1 MDGLERLADGTYR
14 GRGLA
19 LGPAPDG
26 DSLTIVYW
34 ITGRSERSRNRR
46 LVEAADG
53 TVRTEF
59 IDAGRG
65 DEPALVVYPL
75 LMSRSG
81 THVVSNGEQT
91 EPILEALHAGE
102 TLERALRSWRAEPD
116 DMSTPRIVGAAEM
129 DTPEACRLGIVRQ
142 RTATERCG
150 FAYDG
155 LPPGT
160 GRCVTTYAGRTL
172 APAPFAGDP
181 FVRAL
186 RARSGGDLRS
196 VPGGTVRTAAGE
208 RGRPFRRPRRVPH
221 RHRQPAG
228 LTAGDAYAERCR
240 VHAGSLMRVP
250 ERYRSPPRCWPP

>member
-1 MDGLERLADGTYR
+1 MNGLERLADGTYR

-19 LGPAPDG
+19 LDPAPDG
-26 DSLTIVYW
+26 DSLAIVYW

-75 LMSRSG
+75 LVSRSG

-116 DMSTPRIVGAAEM
+116 NLSTPRIVGAAEM

-160 GRCVTTYAGRTL
+160 GRCVTTYAGGTL

-181 FVRAL
+181 LCVRFEPDPEATCARFREALSGPLLVSVVARFVGRD
-186 RARSGGDLRS
+186 GY
-196 VPGGTVRTAAGE
+196 RTAIANLQG
-208 RGRPFRRPRRVPH
+208 
-221 RHRQPAG
+221 
-228 LTAGDAYAERCR
+228 
-240 VHAGSLMRVP
+240 
-250 ERYRSPPRCWPP
+250 